1 MDKKFDKNLHEQ
13 YDKFGKDKVI
23 ALFDKHYKIKLV
35 ENEDIYGVD
44 LVAYKDNKKIG
55 YVEVEVRNSWKTD
68 LFPFETLNVPER
80 KRKLLINNMKTYF
93 ISVNKNGSMAFICTA
108 KRVLASDLQ
117 ESKNKYVASGEKFFK
132 VDLKDMV
139 LIKLT

>member
-23 ALFDKHYKIKLV
+23 ELFEKHYKIKLV

-108 KRVLASDLQ
+108 KRVLASDLR
-117 ESKNKYVASGEKFFK
+117 ESKNKYVESGEKFFK

>member
-1 MDKKFDKNLHEQ
+1 
-13 YDKFGKDKVI
+13 
-23 ALFDKHYKIKLV
+23 LFDKHYKIKLV

-68 LFPFETLNVPER
+68 LFPFDTLNVPER

-117 ESKNKYVASGEKFFK
+117 ESKNKYVESGEKFFK

>member
-23 ALFDKHYKIKLV
+23 ELFEKNYKIKLV

-44 LVAYKDNKKIG
+44 LVAYKNNKKLG

-108 KRVLASDLQ
+108 K
-117 ESKNKYVASGEKFFK
+117 ESCRQTCKNQKINMLK
-132 VDLKDMV
+132 VERNFLK
-139 LIKLT
+139 